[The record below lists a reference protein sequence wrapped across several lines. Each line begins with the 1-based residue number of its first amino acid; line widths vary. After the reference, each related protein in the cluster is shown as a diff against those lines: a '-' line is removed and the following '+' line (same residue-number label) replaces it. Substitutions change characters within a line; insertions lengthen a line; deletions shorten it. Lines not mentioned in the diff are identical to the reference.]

1 MRFEKGNKAAKGG
14 NRKSKDD
21 RPPVD
26 EQQANNLPVDDL
38 RVDEALFTTISN
50 PKKRAFLAAFAS
62 CGHVVDAAK
71 AAGISWTSH
80 YNWLKAED
88 NAAYTEAFNRA
99 REIAGDIAE
108 GEIYRRGFLGYD
120 HPVIH
125 QGEITTTYKDYSDT
139 LAIFWLKGLK
149 PERYR
154 ENVNL
159 SGNVGL
165 PVDDFYNKI
174 ANRRRGET
182 KS

>member
-1 MRFEKGNKAAKGG
+1 MKFKKGNKAAKGG

-88 NAAYTEAFNRA
+88 NTAYTEAFNRA

-108 GEIYRRGFLGYD
+108 GEIYRRAFLGYD
-120 HPVIH
+120 HPVVYE
-125 QGEITTTYKDYSDT
+125 GEITTTYKAFADT
-139 LAIFWLKGLK
+139 LAMFWLKGLK
-149 PERYR
+149 PDRYR
-154 ENVNL
+154 ENQKIDL
-159 SGNVGL
+159 NVTG
-165 PVDDFYNKI
+165 PEDFYRDIQDSKK
-174 ANRRRGET
+174 R
-182 KS
+182 